1 MTRSSLRLWAQ
12 TGLLFVFIACA
23 KAEGGST
30 LGDGDGDGDGPS
42 TGGTVVSS
50 SGGVVIGSS
59 GGRSSVT
66 GGAPNNSTG
75 GASPSGGVP
84 NLGGAGSGDGG
95 SGTGGSAPGTGG
107 ADFDG
112 QCAGLGGLS
121 SVEATGDR
129 RVHTCTIVQSNCVA
143 EALGVPALFECV
155 ATHVPNCFGQGP
167 DGGTSWDY
175 IGLCSETALG
185 GASN

>member
-23 KAEGGST
+23 KAEGGGA
-30 LGDGDGDGDGPS
+30 LGDGDGDGTS
-42 TGGTVVSS
+42 NTGGTVISA

-59 GGRSSVT
+59 GGSSSVS
-66 GGAPNNSTG
+66 GGASNNSTG

-95 SGTGGSAPGTGG
+95 TGTGGGSPGSGG

-121 SVEATGDR
+121 SVSATGDR
-129 RVHTCTIVQSNCVA
+129 RVHTCTIVQSECTA

-155 ATHVPNCFGQGP
+155 ATHVPNCLQKP
-167 DGGTSWDY
+167 DGGTSWDF